1 MSPQEFQR
9 RNGGPSPL
17 AIPGQ
22 TQINF
27 QHLGGPLAQPVAVT
41 MTGPTGSNTIVYGG
55 LTARLTLAAQLVSCC
70 AMRET
75 AEGRMRPP
83 TPAEAAEEALDMA
96 DALIQ
101 ADNRR
106 MLAERDAQQKA
117 ADEAAAAAA
126 AADNRSPGGIAL
138 P

>member
-9 RNGGPSPL
+9 RNGPSPL

-22 TQINF
+22 AQINF

-41 MTGPTGSNTIVYGG
+41 MTGVQGSNTIVYGG
-55 LTARLTLAAQLVSCC
+55 LTARVTLAAHLVSCC

-75 AEGRMRPP
+75 EDGRMRPP
-83 TPAEAAEEALDMA
+83 TPAEAAAEALDIA
-96 DALIQ
+96 EALLRE
-101 ADNRR
+101 DNRR

-117 ADEAAAAAA
+117 ADDAAAAAA